1 MRMEKPLITGWREW
15 LALPDLGVE
24 AIKAKI
30 DTGARTS
37 VIHAFHIER
46 VGRDRVRFGI
56 HPLQHQDAEVWC
68 EAELYDERWVTD
80 SGGHREFRP
89 VIRTRVTLGAQSWA
103 VEVSLTARDN
113 MLFRMLLGR
122 TALAGRF
129 IVDPAIS
136 YCFGTPVAVTGKRT
150 R

>member
-1 MRMEKPLITGWREW
+1 MKKPLITGWREW
-15 LALPDLGVE
+15 VHLPELGIE

-37 VIHAFHIER
+37 VIHAFHIESI
-46 VGRDRVRFGI
+46 GRDRVRFGV
-56 HPLQHQDAEVWC
+56 HPLQRQDLEVWC
-68 EAELYDERWVTD
+68 EEKLCDQRWVTD

-89 VIRTRVTLGAQSWA
+89 VIRTHVTLGAQTWPI
-103 VEVSLTARDN
+103 EVSLTARDN

-122 TALAGRF
+122 TALADHF

-136 YCFGTPVAVTGKRT
+136 YCFGVPAAVTGKKIR
-150 R
+150 